1 MDGGAI
7 GQMVGGH
14 IGGMSNVLL
23 HNGTFCPF
31 VHLHS
36 HSALASE
43 TIKRPEVKIPRI
55 NIWNAVFILFS
66 FQSIFSDFRICAA
79 FSLNCSSSDS
89 WFAKANSFAVT

>member
-14 IGGMSNVLL
+14 IGGMSNALL

-31 VHLHS
+31 MHLHS

-43 TIKRPEVKIPRI
+43 TIKMPEAKISRI
-55 NIWNAVFILFS
+55 NI
-66 FQSIFSDFRICAA
+66 
-79 FSLNCSSSDS
+79 
-89 WFAKANSFAVT
+89 